1 MNIMASNV
9 VHLSES
15 EVSNRSDLLEEEEAG
30 RQLRLERLDG
40 ALVLIRKLFGP
51 GQKRSRSRARE
62 P

>member
-1 MNIMASNV
+1 MASNV

-40 ALVLIRKLFGP
+40 ALGLIRKLFDQ
-51 GQKRSRSRARE
+51 GQKRSQSKARE